1 MGQHAHIISDGI
13 LAPLAYGKFGAAKE
27 MLHHMFAKT
36 SEQQLQNV
44 SAVEECYH
52 LEKLCLYSNVI
63 QEIPDLKHVQK
74 LQTLWLSGNEISCI
88 KNLESQ
94 KNLCELYLNNN
105 KIKEIGSSLKENKNL
120 HTLNLAANPIFS
132 LKEIISLAELPSLTS
147 LILADSQH
155 DMQPMTELLNYSS
168 YIIYHLN
175 KLEILD
181 GYPVDQRERSRVTL
195 FYSNLLLQ
203 FRILKY
209 KLLGDYYKEIWIK
222 QEENRE
228 ALARFRKWYQ
238 IYMSLAAQLERGE
251 ELKCNLQRDD
261 IKTRLDYLS
270 IEVKNWDAEVA
281 EYMAFLSTMRKIRLT
296 QLDYELENA
305 NNLKF
310 IGYEADTEI
319 VDIFNTI
326 MNSYCCSHIERQY
339 DIVGIQVIRVTQIVN
354 NSFKAMMNSYSSHNL
369 SRDAIMLVN
378 PTPVSALSDWPF
390 QILEK
395 GFMVNKPLSVS
406 VTDCLDFADAS
417 WMSTLHKLRQRNISL
432 TDQIQ
437 NSIRVTVIVKLP
449 EENPFP
455 RNREQ
460 LYKSEEDQE
469 QKSSNSD
476 EATGLHILE
485 PTDPKKCQV
494 YHISDSNDIIP
505 VYVVEFKY
513 KYKEDKLKLLQQNM
527 GLDVHSCC
535 VSIQEPYTETCKLS
549 LETLESYLPRP
560 ILTNF
565 LREIRLVGC
574 NIRTLGMQQSGTSRK
589 MEKYT
594 SRQAEPDNTISTRG
608 KSYSDQEI
616 ATVSYRT
623 ICRGGIRSPIM
634 KRKTGKVIDA
644 MAATVAADTILIGS
658 AIHESREVGDHQ
670 NMQTT
675 RLKNIAGAEELENR
689 SQNTIQ
695 ILATL
700 VRHRRKDRI
709 VCGMLWHICLAQL
722 PWVVNSA
729 VIKGEKYYVYTVITA
744 ADKVYAT
751 LDSTLKTSITM
762 VTEEFIIQ

>member
-1 MGQHAHIISDGI
+1 MRHRRGQPQAAHE
-13 LAPLAYGKFGAAKE
+13 LAWKKQPVPLQERAAVAKQRSEDLSSHGEEKKEVTEGKDNE
-27 MLHHMFAKT
+27 MLTMVSHFYDSIKSLTNFHSQYPQLTTLYITGIPLDSLNGVQHLPHLTQLFAMKCK
-36 SEQQLQNV
+36 LRNV

-74 LQTLWLSGNEISCI
+74 LQALWLSGNEISCI

-238 IYMSLAAQLERGE
+238 IYMSLAVQVHKNFLSEDSDNWGNYVELLHLMAEKADCSSNHVQNSTVFHGISSYLQNDLIDSSAEVIHAEITEELKEMPCVAVIMGETLERGE
-251 ELKCNLQRDD
+251 EPKCNLQRDD

-354 NSFKAMMNSYSSHNL
+354 NSFKAMIRSYSSHNL

-395 GFMVNKPLSVS
+395 GFMVNKPLSIS

-469 QKSSNSD
+469 QKSSNTD

-505 VYVVEFKY
+505 VYVVEYKY
-513 KYKEDKLKLLQQNM
+513 KYK
-527 GLDVHSCC
+527 
-535 VSIQEPYTETCKLS
+535 
-549 LETLESYLPRP
+549 
-560 ILTNF
+560 
-565 LREIRLVGC
+565 
-574 NIRTLGMQQSGTSRK
+574 
-589 MEKYT
+589 
-594 SRQAEPDNTISTRG
+594 
-608 KSYSDQEI
+608 
-616 ATVSYRT
+616 
-623 ICRGGIRSPIM
+623 
-634 KRKTGKVIDA
+634 
-644 MAATVAADTILIGS
+644 VAS
-658 AIHESREVGDHQ
+658 A
-670 NMQTT
+670 
-675 RLKNIAGAEELENR
+675 
-689 SQNTIQ
+689 
-695 ILATL
+695 
-700 VRHRRKDRI
+700 
-709 VCGMLWHICLAQL
+709 
-722 PWVVNSA
+722 
-729 VIKGEKYYVYTVITA
+729 
-744 ADKVYAT
+744 
-751 LDSTLKTSITM
+751 
-762 VTEEFIIQ
+762 

>member
-1 MGQHAHIISDGI
+1 MAEETDF
-13 LAPLAYGKFGAAKE
+13 PLQAVAKQRSEDLSSHGEEKKEVTEGKDNE
-27 MLHHMFAKT
+27 MLTMVSHFYDSIKSLTDFQSQYPQLTTLYITGIPLDSLNGVQHLPHLTQLFAMKCK
-36 SEQQLQNV
+36 LRNV
-44 SAVEECYH
+44 NAVEECYH

-222 QEENRE
+222 QEENRD

-251 ELKCNLQRDD
+251 EPKCNLQRDD

-281 EYMAFLSTMRKIRLT
+281 EYMAILSTMRKIRLT

-326 MNSYCCSHIERQY
+326 MNSYCCSHIERF
-339 DIVGIQVIRVTQIVN
+339 V
-354 NSFKAMMNSYSSHNL
+354 
-369 SRDAIMLVN
+369 
-378 PTPVSALSDWPF
+378 
-390 QILEK
+390 E
-395 GFMVNKPLSVS
+395 
-406 VTDCLDFADAS
+406 
-417 WMSTLHKLRQRNISL
+417 L
-432 TDQIQ
+432 T
-437 NSIRVTVIVKLP
+437 VL
-449 EENPFP
+449 
-455 RNREQ
+455 
-460 LYKSEEDQE
+460 
-469 QKSSNSD
+469 
-476 EATGLHILE
+476 
-485 PTDPKKCQV
+485 
-494 YHISDSNDIIP
+494 
-505 VYVVEFKY
+505 
-513 KYKEDKLKLLQQNM
+513 
-527 GLDVHSCC
+527 
-535 VSIQEPYTETCKLS
+535 
-549 LETLESYLPRP
+549 
-560 ILTNF
+560 
-565 LREIRLVGC
+565 
-574 NIRTLGMQQSGTSRK
+574 
-589 MEKYT
+589 
-594 SRQAEPDNTISTRG
+594 
-608 KSYSDQEI
+608 
-616 ATVSYRT
+616 
-623 ICRGGIRSPIM
+623 
-634 KRKTGKVIDA
+634 
-644 MAATVAADTILIGS
+644 
-658 AIHESREVGDHQ
+658 
-670 NMQTT
+670 
-675 RLKNIAGAEELENR
+675 
-689 SQNTIQ
+689 
-695 ILATL
+695 
-700 VRHRRKDRI
+700 
-709 VCGMLWHICLAQL
+709 
-722 PWVVNSA
+722 
-729 VIKGEKYYVYTVITA
+729 
-744 ADKVYAT
+744 
-751 LDSTLKTSITM
+751 
-762 VTEEFIIQ
+762 